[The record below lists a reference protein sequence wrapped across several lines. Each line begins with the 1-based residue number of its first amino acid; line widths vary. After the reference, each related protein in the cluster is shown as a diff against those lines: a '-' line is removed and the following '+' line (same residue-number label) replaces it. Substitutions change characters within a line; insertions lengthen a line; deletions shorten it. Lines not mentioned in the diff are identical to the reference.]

1 MSRKIIIDTDPG
13 IDDAL
18 AIVLAMQT
26 PRLQVLGLTGIFG
39 NVPVD
44 LATSNALRL
53 VELSGQDI
61 PVACGAAKPWVNPLL
76 PHPCF
81 VHGKDGLG
89 EINWPEPRRQAIEKT
104 AAQWMVE
111 QIMGAPG
118 EITLIALGP
127 LTNLALALALEPK
140 IVENVKEVIFMGG
153 SIHAMGNVTPVAEAN
168 MVWDPHAADRV
179 LNAGW
184 PIVMVGLDVTQEVLM
199 TPEFFQR
206 TREKNT
212 LFGDFLF
219 QSNRFYLDFYK
230 KWSGMEAIYSHDPS
244 TIAYVLHPEYFQ
256 TEKGAVRVCT
266 EGPAVGQ
273 TILCR
278 EGQKY
283 PVDYWNDSPL
293 LEVCLG
299 VDASLVLKLHEEIL
313 TSSR

>member
-1 MSRKIIIDTDPG
+1 MPKKIIIDTDPG

-26 PRLQVLGLTGIFG
+26 PRLQVLGLTTIFG

-53 VELSGQDI
+53 AELSGQDI
-61 PVACGAAKPWVNPLL
+61 PVACGAARPWVNPLL
-76 PHPCF
+76 PHPYF

-89 EINWPEPRRQAIEKT
+89 EINWPEPRARAIEQP
-104 AAQWMVE
+104 AARWIVE
-111 QIMGAPG
+111 EIMAAPG

-127 LTNLALALALEPK
+127 LTNLSLALALAPE

-153 SIHAMGNVTPVAEAN
+153 SIHAMGNMTPVAEAN

-184 PIVMVGLDVTQEVLM
+184 PIVMVGLDVTQQVLM
-199 TPEFFQR
+199 SGEFFER
-206 TREKNT
+206 TREKNS

-219 QSNRFYLDFYK
+219 QSNRFYLDFYE
-230 KWSGMEAIYSHDPS
+230 KWRGMRAIYSHDPS
-244 TIAYVLHPEYFQ
+244 TIAYALCPEYFQ
-256 TEKGAVRVCT
+256 TEKGGVRVCT

-278 EGQKY
+278 EGMKY
-283 PVDYWNDSPL
+283 GVDYWDDSPSVK
-293 LEVCLG
+293 VCLG
-299 VDASLVLKLHEEIL
+299 VDAPSVLKLHEEIL
-313 TSSR
+313 TSSA